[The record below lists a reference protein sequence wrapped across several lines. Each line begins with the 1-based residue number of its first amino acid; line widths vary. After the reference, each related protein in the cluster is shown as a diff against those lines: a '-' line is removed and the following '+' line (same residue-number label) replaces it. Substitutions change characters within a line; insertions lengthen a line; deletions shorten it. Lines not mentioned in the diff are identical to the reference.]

1 MLFCK
6 FNCGVYICYM
16 VERIK
21 EIIVKEGL
29 TSGSFADLIGVQR
42 SSMSHI
48 INGRNN
54 PSLDFVIK
62 TLQKFP
68 KINPEWLL
76 TGTGGMYRTNT
87 PSQAAPVI
95 RERSIFD
102 PVPEPVPE
110 PVVKPAPVVEPKPK
124 EIQIDTAKNQEKFI
138 DKVLIFYSDRTYDEF
153 AKTLKT

>member
-1 MLFCK
+1 
-6 FNCGVYICYM
+6 M

-21 EIIVKEGL
+21 EIILKEGL

-54 PSLDFVIK
+54 PSLDFITK
-62 TLQKFP
+62 TIQRFP

-76 TGTGGMYRTNT
+76 TGEGEMYR
-87 PSQAAPVI
+87 SDAPVKPVQAV

-102 PVPEPVPE
+102 SIPEAVTKPIPVLEH
-110 PVVKPAPVVEPKPK
+110 KPT
-124 EIQIDTAKNQEKFI
+124 EIQIDTAKIRDKFV
-138 DKVLIFYSDRTYDEF
+138 DKVLIFYSDHTYDEF
-153 AKTLKT
+153 SKTQKTEI

>member
-1 MLFCK
+1 MLFVK
-6 FNCGVYICYM
+6 FKSAVYICHM

-21 EIIVKEGL
+21 EIILKEGL

-62 TLQKFP
+62 TLQQFP
-68 KINPEWLL
+68 KISPEWLL
-76 TGTGGMYRTNT
+76 TGIGEMYRTNT
-87 PSQAAPVI
+87 LQQPLPII

-102 PVPEPVPE
+102 VVPE
-110 PVVKPAPVVEPKPK
+110 PVVKPAPITEPKQK
-124 EIQIDTAKNQEKFI
+124 VIQVDTVKKTEKFV
-138 DKVLIFYSDRTYDEF
+138 DKVLIFYSDHTFDEF
-153 AKTLKT
+153 SKTLTTGN